1 VSDPDLSA
9 LLPLRTTTYRR
20 APDFWL
26 DVPGVPHRDHQPVP
40 PELGTRIIAG
50 LENLPNSTESRGE
63 S

>member
-1 VSDPDLSA
+1 VSDLDVSA

-26 DVPGVPHRDHQPVP
+26 DVPDVPHRDHQSVP

-50 LENLPNSTESRGE
+50 LENLPNGTESRGG